1 MLESGAKAKRNGVR
15 EQFPAG
21 SSRGHS
27 ITRLGGFMFGF
38 DIFAIVFVLL
48 VIVTLFGGIKTVPQ
62 GYDWTI
68 ERFGKYIRTLSPGL
82 NIIVPYFDR
91 VGRKMNMMEQVIGI
105 PEQEVITKDN
115 ATVTADGV
123 AFFQVFEAARAS
135 YEVAN
140 LENAITVL
148 TMTNIRSVMGS
159 MDLDQVLSHRDE
171 INDIVPPAD
180 LVEAM
185 GRQMK
190 AERVKRADILQAEGQ
205 RQSEILRAEGA
216 KQSQILQAEGRR
228 EAAFRDAEARERS
241 AEAEAKATQM
251 VSDAIAKGD
260 VAALNYFI
268 ADKYIK
274 AFGQFADGPNQ
285 KVIMLPV
292 EAVSMLGSLAGI
304 GEIAKATFGES
315 AVSAAAAARRASVP
329 PAGPN
334 PPPV

>member
-1 MLESGAKAKRNGVR
+1 MN
-15 EQFPAG
+15 
-21 SSRGHS
+21 
-27 ITRLGGFMFGF
+27 GF
-38 DIFAIVFVLL
+38 DIFAIALVLL
-48 VIVTLFGGIKTVPQ
+48 VVVTLFAGIKTVPQ

-68 ERFGKYIRTLSPGL
+68 ERFGKYTRTLAPGL

-91 VGRKMNMMEQVIGI
+91 VGRKMNVMEQVINI

-115 ATVTADGV
+115 ATVTVDGV
-123 AFFQVFEAARAS
+123 AFFQVFDAAKAS

-140 LENAITVL
+140 LNQAIIVL
-148 TMTNIRSVMGS
+148 TMTNIRSVMGA
-159 MDLDQVLSHRDE
+159 M
-171 INDIVPPAD
+171 D

-216 KQSQILQAEGRR
+216 KQGQILQAEGRR

-251 VSDAIAKGD
+251 VSEAIAKGD

-274 AFGQFADGPNQ
+274 AFGQFADSPNQ
-285 KVIMLPV
+285 KIIMMPI
-292 EAVSMLGSLAGI
+292 EAMSILGSLAGI

-315 AVSAAAAARRASVP
+315 AVSAAAAARRSSVP
-329 PAGPN
+329 PAGPI
-334 PPPV
+334 PPPAAPQR